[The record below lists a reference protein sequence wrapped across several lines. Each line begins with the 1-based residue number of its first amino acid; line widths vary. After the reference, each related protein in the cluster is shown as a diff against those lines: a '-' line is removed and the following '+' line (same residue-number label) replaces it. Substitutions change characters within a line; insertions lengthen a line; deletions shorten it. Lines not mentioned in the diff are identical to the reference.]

1 MKPKSP
7 LPAIIGTFGIV
18 LLIFIFII
26 AINAFFTVQYGTIG
40 VITRFGALTDQ
51 VVQPGA
57 HFKIPLVEEV
67 LTYNTQKI
75 TYETSDTPGDSEANY
90 TDFSVDTTTFDG
102 QQVSVRY
109 TVRFAIDPAQV
120 VWIASNIGQEKD
132 VVEKIVKS
140 ESRIHVRNI
149 VREYEAEQ
157 LYTGDIQNT
166 QLEIKETL
174 EEIFKNNGI
183 ILDSFGIRQIQF
195 QPEYL
200 AAIEQKQIEKEKV
213 TAEQFKAEQE
223 KFIAEQVITRAQ
235 GEAEAQRLQQLT
247 LSDLL
252 VQKMWIERWD
262 GQVPTYTGDGG
273 NLFFGLPR

>member
-1 MKPKSP
+1 MKQKPA
-7 LPAIIGTFGIV
+7 LPAIIGTFAIILFVFG
-18 LLIFIFII
+18 FII
-26 AINAFFTVQYGTIG
+26 ILNAFFTIQYGTIG
-40 VITRFGALTDQ
+40 VITRFSALTDQ
-51 VVQPGA
+51 IVQPGA
-57 HFKIPLVEEV
+57 HFKIPVIDDV
-67 LTYNTQKI
+67 VTYSTQKI
-75 TYETSDTPGDSEANY
+75 TYETSDTPEDSAANY

-109 TVRFAIDPAQV
+109 TVRFAIDPEKV
-120 VWIASNIGQEKD
+120 VWIASNIGKEQD
-132 VVEKIVKS
+132 VVEKIVKT

-149 VREYEAEQ
+149 VREYNAEQ

-166 QLEIKETL
+166 QQDIKEIL
-174 EEIFKNNGI
+174 EEIFAENGI

-200 AAIEQKQIEKEKV
+200 AAIEQKQIEKERV
-213 TAEQFKAEQE
+213 TTEQFKAEQE

-235 GEAEAQRLQQLT
+235 GEAEAQRLQQQT

-252 VQKMWIERWD
+252 IQKMWIERWD

>member
-57 HFKIPLVEEV
+57 HFKIPLVEDV